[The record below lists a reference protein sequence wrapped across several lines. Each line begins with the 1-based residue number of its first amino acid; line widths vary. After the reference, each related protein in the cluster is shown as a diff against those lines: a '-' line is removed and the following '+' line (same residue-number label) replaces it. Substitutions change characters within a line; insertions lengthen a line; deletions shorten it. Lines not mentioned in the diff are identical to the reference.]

1 MLLVIIPAPVPYLAV
16 EKAAYPFP
24 ITLLPIF
31 FLSTMK
37 SSLNTQ
43 PAATT
48 LPTALK
54 TRPAA
59 RIGDGSRTSRR
70 GFASMDP
77 AEQRRIASEGGKASH
92 ASGQGHKW
100 TTAEAREAG
109 RKGGLTSRRG
119 PSRATTE
126 AAAKAKGKATK

>member
-1 MLLVIIPAPVPYLAV
+1 
-16 EKAAYPFP
+16 
-24 ITLLPIF
+24 
-31 FLSTMK
+31 MK
-37 SSLNTQ
+37 SASIASPQ
-43 PAATT
+43 AAAP
-48 LPTALK
+48 LLLK
-54 TRPAA
+54 TCPAA

-100 TTAEAREAG
+100 TAEEAREAG

-119 PSRATTE
+119 PSRPVE
-126 AAAKAKGKATK
+126 GAAKTASTKAKVAR

>member
-1 MLLVIIPAPVPYLAV
+1 MRQALAP
-16 EKAAYPFP
+16 
-24 ITLLPIF
+24 TS
-31 FLSTMK
+31 LST
-37 SSLNTQ
+37 NAT
-43 PAATT
+43 AASTF
-48 LPTALK
+48 K

-100 TTAEAREAG
+100 TAEEARAAG

-119 PSRATTE
+119 PSRSTAT
-126 AAAKAKGKATK
+126 AKAATK

>member
-1 MLLVIIPAPVPYLAV
+1 MKPTLNSAPAAAAAPVV
-16 EKAAYPFP
+16 F
-24 ITLLPIF
+24 
-31 FLSTMK
+31 
-37 SSLNTQ
+37 
-43 PAATT
+43 
-48 LPTALK
+48 K

-100 TTAEAREAG
+100 TAEEAREAG

-119 PSRATTE
+119 PKRPATD
-126 AAAKAKGKATK
+126 APAKVVAKSKTTK

>member
-1 MLLVIIPAPVPYLAV
+1 MKPTLTTPPTGRP
-16 EKAAYPFP
+16 P
-24 ITLLPIF
+24 I
-31 FLSTMK
+31 SV
-37 SSLNTQ
+37 
-43 PAATT
+43 
-48 LPTALK
+48 LK

-100 TTAEAREAG
+100 TVEEAREAG

-119 PSRATTE
+119 PSRATE
-126 AAAKAKGKATK
+126 AKANAAK

>member
-1 MLLVIIPAPVPYLAV
+1 MKPTLNSQSQANTPPIP
-16 EKAAYPFP
+16 F
-24 ITLLPIF
+24 
-31 FLSTMK
+31 
-37 SSLNTQ
+37 
-43 PAATT
+43 
-48 LPTALK
+48 K

-100 TTAEAREAG
+100 TTEEARAAG

-119 PSRATTE
+119 PSRPTE
-126 AAAKAKGKATK
+126 SKTNAKAVK

>member
-1 MLLVIIPAPVPYLAV
+1 MKP
-16 EKAAYPFP
+16 
-24 ITLLPIF
+24 TLN
-31 FLSTMK
+31 S
-37 SSLNTQ
+37 Q
-43 PAATT
+43 PAAASV
-48 LPTALK
+48 PTPFK

-100 TTAEAREAG
+100 TAEEAREAG

-119 PSRATTE
+119 PSRATN
-126 AAAKAKGKATK
+126 AAPKSKAAK

>member
-1 MLLVIIPAPVPYLAV
+1 MRQALAP
-16 EKAAYPFP
+16 
-24 ITLLPIF
+24 TS
-31 FLSTMK
+31 LST
-37 SSLNTQ
+37 SAT
-43 PAATT
+43 AASTF
-48 LPTALK
+48 K

-100 TTAEAREAG
+100 TAEEARAAG

-119 PSRATTE
+119 PSRSTATTV
-126 AAAKAKGKATK
+126 KAATK

>member
-1 MLLVIIPAPVPYLAV
+1 MSSAV
-16 EKAAYPFP
+16 TPFP
-24 ITLLPIF
+24 HYISFSMKPTLN
-31 FLSTMK
+31 S
-37 SSLNTQ
+37 Q
-43 PAATT
+43 PAGQT
-48 LPTALK
+48 PPPSLK

-59 RIGDGSRTSRR
+59 RIGDGSRTSSR

-100 TTAEAREAG
+100 TAEEAREAG

-119 PSRATTE
+119 PSRTTE
-126 AAAKAKGKATK
+126 AKARAAK

>member
-1 MLLVIIPAPVPYLAV
+1 MKPVQNSLTSSA
-16 EKAAYPFP
+16 
-24 ITLLPIF
+24 LP
-31 FLSTMK
+31 LK
-37 SSLNTQ
+37 S
-43 PAATT
+43 
-48 LPTALK
+48 
-54 TRPAA
+54 RPAA

-100 TTAEAREAG
+100 TADEAREAG

-119 PSRATTE
+119 PIRTTE
-126 AAAKAKGKATK
+126 TPAAKSKKN